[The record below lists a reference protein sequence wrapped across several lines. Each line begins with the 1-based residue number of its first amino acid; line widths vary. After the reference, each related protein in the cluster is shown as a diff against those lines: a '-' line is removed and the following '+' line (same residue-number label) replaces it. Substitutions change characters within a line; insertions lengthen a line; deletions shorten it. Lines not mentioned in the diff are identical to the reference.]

1 MRRFIANHIVSGQR
15 VHLHSVVSIDDDG
28 KLLGIDAFREET
40 EGTIYVEGIIIIG
53 NIRLPE
59 KLHQIESVLD
69 ENLDITLGNL
79 KKFMA
84 ENDLCPKAGERVTAV
99 SADRFEKRAEVIAS

>member
-1 MRRFIANHIVSGQR
+1 VSGQR

-28 KLLGIDAFREET
+28 KLIGIDAFREET
-40 EGTIYVEGIIIIG
+40 EGTIYVDGIIIIG
-53 NIRLPE
+53 NNRLLE
-59 KLHQIESVLD
+59 MLHQIESVLN
-69 ENLDITLGNL
+69 ENLDITLENF

-84 ENDLCPKAGERVTAV
+84 ENDLCPKTGERVTAV